1 MKKIFI
7 ILTTLFLF
15 SCNNPESKMRTE
27 IKKYLDKNSKD
38 SKTYE
43 FVELIIKDTVIEGE
57 LAKIMFERYQSLFD
71 RNLISLKTE
80 NLRIEELKSK
90 KIKYKTKT
98 FDELISE
105 VKQYTNKTENQNKEY
120 LIEIEKNKKVLGSKK
135 VLGYNVSHKFKMND
149 EFGTFGLS
157 KVFIQFDK
165 DYNLLTFHKDS
176 DILISE

>member
-80 NLRIEELKSK
+80 NLRI
-90 KIKYKTKT
+90 
-98 FDELISE
+98 
-105 VKQYTNKTENQNKEY
+105 
-120 LIEIEKNKKVLGSKK
+120 
-135 VLGYNVSHKFKMND
+135 
-149 EFGTFGLS
+149 
-157 KVFIQFDK
+157 
-165 DYNLLTFHKDS
+165 
-176 DILISE
+176 